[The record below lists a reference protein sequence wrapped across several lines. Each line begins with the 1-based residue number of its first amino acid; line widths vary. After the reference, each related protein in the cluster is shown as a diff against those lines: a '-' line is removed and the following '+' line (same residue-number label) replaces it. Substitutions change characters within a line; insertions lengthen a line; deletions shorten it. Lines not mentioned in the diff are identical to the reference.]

1 MKKQL
6 MLAWNSSNKIIG
18 NMLEIACTILGL
30 IQGVLVLLN
39 KRSNWIVYAIQM
51 AALVVFSFVNK
62 LYGDMVQNFFYMFIC
77 IASFFLWKEG
87 NTFDKIRRLNW
98 RSIIIVVVIAIIAIL
113 SVGHGLSQT
122 DDPLPYLDASTTVTT
137 IIALILMSTRTIE
150 CWIVW
155 FINDILYI
163 IQYYS
168 LPDQAFYLMMLN
180 IIWTVMAIISFINW
194 LKIYKSYSYEQ
205 N

>member
-1 MKKQL
+1 MKS
-6 MLAWNSSNKIIG
+6 A
-18 NMLEIACTILGL
+18 
-30 IQGVLVLLN
+30 
-39 KRSNWIVYAIQM
+39 
-51 AALVVFSFVNK
+51 
-62 LYGDMVQNFFYMFIC
+62 
-77 IASFFLWKEG
+77 
-87 NTFDKIRRLNW
+87 
-98 RSIIIVVVIAIIAIL
+98 IVVAVAAVGIALI
-113 SVGHGLSQT
+113 GQGLSLT

-137 IIALILMSTRTIE
+137 VIALLLMSTRTLE

-180 IIWTVMAIISFINW
+180 IIWTAMAVISFINW
-194 LKIYKSYSYEQ
+194 LKIYKSYSYETT

>member
-1 MKKQL
+1 
-6 MLAWNSSNKIIG
+6 
-18 NMLEIACTILGL
+18 MLEIFCTILGL

-51 AALVVFSFVNK
+51 AALVVFSFINK

-87 NTFDKIRRLNW
+87 KTFDRIRRLSG
-98 RSIIIVVVIAIIAIL
+98 RSIAIIVAVAAVGIAL
-113 SVGHGLSQT
+113 IGHGLSLT
-122 DDPLPYLDASTTVTT
+122 DDPLPYLDASTTVTMV
-137 IIALILMSTRTIE
+137 IALLLMSTRTLE

-180 IIWTVMAIISFINW
+180 IIWTAMAVISFINW
-194 LKIYKSYSYEQ
+194 LKIYKSYSYETKK
-205 N
+205 